1 MKRLPVFLCLC
12 ALLFTACAAENHA
25 QVAATTLPVYEFTT
39 ILCENTDITVT
50 RLITENVS
58 CLHDYTLKVDQM
70 QAIEGAQLLLI
81 NGAGLEDF
89 MESALEKANSVG
101 DASEDLALLHGQE
114 HDHEHGDHVHEDD
127 PHIWLSPNN
136 AKHMAEN
143 LCSSL
148 CAAFPQW
155 ETTFRAN
162 LTGLL
167 SRLDDLQ
174 SYGEEAL
181 SNLRCRELITFH
193 DGFTYLAESFDL
205 TILHAIEEESGA
217 EASAAELIELI
228 GEVRSHELPAI
239 FTESNGSVSAANII
253 AAETGVKVYALDMG
267 ISGTSYFD
275 AMYRNI
281 NTLKEALQ

>member
-1 MKRLPVFLCLC
+1 MKRLLVFLCLC

-58 CLHDYTLKVDQM
+58 CLHDSTVKVDQM

-81 NGAGLEDF
+81 NGAGLEGF

-101 DASEDLALLHGQE
+101 DASEGLALLHGQE
-114 HDHEHGDHVHEDD
+114 HDYDHGDHVHEDD

-143 LCSSL
+143 LYSAL

-162 LTGLL
+162 LTWLL

-174 SYGEEAL
+174 NYGEEAL

-228 GEVRSHELPAI
+228 GEVHSHELPAI

-275 AMYRNI
+275 AMYCNI